1 MKVGDLVKMRNTTPG
16 WDGQTGIITEFSD
29 RMWWIL
35 LTCGRMIAT
44 DRKSDME
51 VLNETR

>member
-1 MKVGDLVKMRNTTPG
+1 MKVGDLVRMRGELG
-16 WDGQTGIITEFSD
+16 WDGQTGIVTKFSD
-29 RMWWIL
+29 RMWWVW

-51 VLNETR
+51 VINEGR

>member
-1 MKVGDLVKMRNTTPG
+1 MKVGDLVRMRGAIG

-44 DRKSDME
+44 DRKCDME
-51 VLNETR
+51 VINESR